1 VREANVIIK
10 KRGIETRVRVNVK
23 GMEKKGL
30 I

>member
-1 VREANVIIK
+1 MRGANVIIK
-10 KRGIETRVRVNVK
+10 KRDIETRVRENVK

>member
-1 VREANVIIK
+1 MREANVIIK
-10 KRGIETRVRVNVK
+10 KRDIETRVRENVK